1 MKVTFQGS
9 PVTLEGTELKKG
21 DTAPDFVVL
30 DNEMKPVKLSDLKGK
45 KIITSVPS
53 LDTPVCDIETR
64 RFNEE
69 ISKMKDLTV
78 YTISMDLPF
87 AQARWCGNNDIKNVK
102 TLSDF
107 KDRDFGKKYGVYIKE
122 LGFLTRAVFALDENN
137 KILYVEYCAEIAS
150 EPDYDTVLSIY
161 K

>member
-53 LDTPVCDIETR
+53 LDTPVCDMETR

-78 YTISMDLPF
+78 YTVSMDLPF

-122 LGFLTRAVFALDENN
+122 LGLLTRAVFALDENN

-150 EPDYDTVLSIY
+150 EPDYDAVLSIY